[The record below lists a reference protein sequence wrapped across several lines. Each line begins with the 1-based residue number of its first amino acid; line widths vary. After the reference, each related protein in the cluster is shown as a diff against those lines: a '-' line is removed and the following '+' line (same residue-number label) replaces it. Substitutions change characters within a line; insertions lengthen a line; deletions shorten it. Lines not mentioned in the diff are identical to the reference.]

1 MTTGTTARKGRQR
14 LLPLARAS
22 LGTALGVIASSLLAA
37 CGYGGKDPSETRPQA
52 EASLP
57 LRFTLAEDAP
67 SVWGE
72 PSKRLEVVAALQEA
86 AEVWNRAAGLKLLQF
101 DGTRAPVA
109 SSAFAL
115 DQTSRD
121 GRNTIFLFED
131 FGDTRSTLGT
141 ESPTDILGL
150 CVSRGFEADIALT
163 LMAKLRRADG
173 TGGGESVREV
183 RAMDLVEHRNTAKD
197 AFDFVSVAVHEF
209 GHALGLPHDA
219 EDQGSVMW
227 YEGLAVGRV
236 NRGLSRTDKKHL
248 KEVLKERYRLEVEIP
263 ETSDPDPGPS

>member
-1 MTTGTTARKGRQR
+1 MKIGTATRSGRQR
-14 LLPLARAS
+14 LLHLVPLMFS
-22 LGTALGVIASSLLAA
+22 MLASSFLAA
-37 CGYGGKDPSETRPQA
+37 CGYAGKDPTATRPQA

-72 PSKRLEVVAALQEA
+72 ATKRLEIVAALQEA
-86 AEVWNRAAGLKLLQF
+86 ADVWNHAAGLMLLQF

-109 SSAFAL
+109 SEAFAL

-131 FGDTRSTLGT
+131 FGDTRASLGT

-163 LMAKLRRADG
+163 LTARLRQADDY
-173 TGGGESVREV
+173 GESILEV
-183 RAMDLVEHRNTAKD
+183 RARDLVEHRTASKN

-209 GHALGLPHDA
+209 GHALGLSHDA
-219 EDQGSVMW
+219 DDQSSVMW

-236 NRGLSRTDKKHL
+236 NRGLSKTDKTRL
-248 KEVLKERYRLEVEIP
+248 KALLKERYDLEVDIP
-263 ETSDPDPGPS
+263 ESSDRDPS